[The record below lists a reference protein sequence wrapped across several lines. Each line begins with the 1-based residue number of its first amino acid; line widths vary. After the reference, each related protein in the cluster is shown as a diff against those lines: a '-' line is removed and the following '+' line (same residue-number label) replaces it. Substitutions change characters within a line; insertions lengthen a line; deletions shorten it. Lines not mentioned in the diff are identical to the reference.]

1 MLDRF
6 DRIAAYSRVMS
17 SMDALLDVEANENA
31 ENPAF
36 EKLEQAYR
44 TMEEAAAAL

>member
-17 SMDALLDVEANENA
+17 SMDALLDVEANENV
-31 ENPAF
+31 ESPAS

-44 TMEEAAAAL
+44 MMEEAEATL